1 MDTVVPTRYR
11 VSTVTATG
19 HLNLGASLDLD
30 SFYEGI
36 SISDDVVYARHKD
49 DEKGVQRARDK
60 PRRRMKGDDE
70 NKNNNDNKKKNFE
83 NQVTIVV
90 KDAQRRVNVKV
101 FSNGQVQL
109 TGLLDVDHG
118 PAIIERVAGIF
129 PVDHR
134 DDASIG
140 LLEQY
145 KIQMINTDFK
155 LNFKVDRSKLYDVVR
170 DEYSLSSSFEP
181 CIYPGVVIKLFC
193 RAGAG
198 NGGSNKTD
206 GACHCAAPCVGKGS
220 CEAAACKLVTVIVF
234 ESGSIII
241 TGGQHMQHVEQAYA
255 FICGVFRKHDV
266 RLRVTTALPARV

>member
-140 LLEQY
+140 PAARDPVQRDAGLLSQ
-145 KIQMINTDFK
+145 
-155 LNFKVDRSKLYDVVR
+155 LL
-170 DEYSLSSSFEP
+170 
-181 CIYPGVVIKLFC
+181 GV
-193 RAGAG
+193 
-198 NGGSNKTD
+198 GGGLHT
-206 GACHCAAPCVGKGS
+206 APCQ
-220 CEAAACKLVTVIVF
+220 E
-234 ESGSIII
+234 
-241 TGGQHMQHVEQAYA
+241 TGGL
-255 FICGVFRKHDV
+255 GK
-266 RLRVTTALPARV
+266 ALASPESQRPLAL